1 MAEKNNHPRT
11 LSALF
16 QFTGQLKEQKV
27 KQRALLRHLF
37 ELCCADHGRVPPSD
51 EGPILIPDFVHKAY
65 ALRMGKWGGSVL
77 ALATFVSLAVFSIA
91 GPPLLVAPLSAAVGW
106 LIGTVVICLVCQLCA
121 VQIDNPETTRTANRL
136 LIAGGLLV
144 TASVGCFAWARL
156 ADSPYLDTLLPILS
170 VAVELGGL
178 TFVAAATALEPVYRY
193 PVELAHAFAE
203 ADREVRKLEQKQT
216 AYTRMKGDSP
226 HDSPNHL
233 DPRNVENGQHRSDPA
248 DRSVHQPG
256 KPNGSSDHS
265 GLV

>member
-1 MAEKNNHPRT
+1 MAEKNNHPGA

-16 QFTGQLKEQKV
+16 QSTGQLKEQKV
-27 KQRALLRHLF
+27 KQSALLRHLF
-37 ELCCADHGRVPPSD
+37 ELWCADHGRVPPSD
-51 EGPILIPDFVHKAY
+51 EGPLLIPDFVHKAH

-91 GPPLLVAPLSAAVGW
+91 GPPLLVAPLSALIGW
-106 LIGTVVICLVCQLCA
+106 LIGAVVICLVSQLCA
-121 VQIDNPETTRTANRL
+121 VEIDNPETTRSATRL
-136 LIAGGLLV
+136 LIAGGLVV
-144 TASVGCFAWARL
+144 TASVGGFAWARL
-156 ADSPYLDTLLPILS
+156 ADSPYLDTLLPALS

-216 AYTRMKGDSP
+216 AYTRMKGDNP
-226 HDSPNHL
+226 HDSPHHV
-233 DPRNVENGQHRSDPA
+233 DSHIVDNGQRRFDPA
-248 DRSVHQPG
+248 DRPADQLG